1 MVSLSNL
8 SDFDFL
14 YLFMSESRT
23 FLDCQIE
30 LKNYLN
36 KINNNDFFTSLDCYY
51 YNCDQFNHKVCK
63 LKTNIALSIF
73 HINIQSLNSKSSALK
88 QFLQTIELD
97 FDIIVLSEI
106 WSNNI
111 SY

>member
-1 MVSLSNL
+1 MTQHSNFFVPKSEIMVSLSNL

-51 YNCDQFNHKVCK
+51 YNCDQFITKYV
-63 LKTNIALSIF
+63 S
-73 HINIQSLNSKSSALK
+73 
-88 QFLQTIELD
+88 
-97 FDIIVLSEI
+97 
-106 WSNNI
+106 
-111 SY
+111 